1 MITITD
7 KAAKMIKEILTVE
20 GVPEH
25 GFRVTAGAGGCC
37 GSQYEIMIDERPA
50 NGDTVAEKD
59 GAKIFL
65 DQATSNALSSAELD
79 YITTNQGEGF
89 VLNNPDAGPGCGCS
103 TDKGKGAEGCVPDKK
118 SGGCGCG

>member
-7 KAAKMIKEILTVE
+7 KAAKMIREILKVE

-37 GSQYEIMIDERPA
+37 GPQYEIMIDERPA
-50 NGDTVAEKD
+50 KGDAVAEKD

-65 DQATSNALSSAELD
+65 DEATAKALSGAELD
-79 YITTNQGEGF
+79 YVSTKQGEGF
-89 VLNNPDAGPGCGCS
+89 VLNNPNAGPGCGCG
-103 TDKGKGAEGCVPDKK
+103 TDKGAENCGPDKK